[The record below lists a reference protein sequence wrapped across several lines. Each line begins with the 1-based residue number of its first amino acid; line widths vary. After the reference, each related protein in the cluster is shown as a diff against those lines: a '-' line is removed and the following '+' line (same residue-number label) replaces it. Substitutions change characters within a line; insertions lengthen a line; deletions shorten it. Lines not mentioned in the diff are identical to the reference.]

1 MPLFRKVSYIH
12 TNHFLKSQSS
22 VGYYLA
28 PALRV
33 ILPRGAIFLRLGHPK
48 LQNSDNLADSPVAHA
63 FGTTIAIS
71 FSIEWILSIFLE
83 DCMLRA
89 ALGFFVLALLAVV
102 FGASGVAGVSM
113 EIGRM
118 LLIVFLILAVI
129 SFVIGIVSGRGPNIR
144 P

>member
-1 MPLFRKVSYIH
+1 
-12 TNHFLKSQSS
+12 
-22 VGYYLA
+22 
-28 PALRV
+28 
-33 ILPRGAIFLRLGHPK
+33 
-48 LQNSDNLADSPVAHA
+48 
-63 FGTTIAIS
+63 
-71 FSIEWILSIFLE
+71 
-83 DCMLRA
+83 MLRA